1 MTTLRTVSRLLRHT
15 GCALLV
21 VVAFA
26 FQATAQS
33 NKGTITGT
41 VTDPN
46 GAVVKDA
53 KVTATNTAT
62 GEARE
67 ATTGD
72 EGTYALPAL
81 EPGLYRVTV
90 DASGFSQSVVEEVK
104 LETASRQAV
113 DVTLTAGGVS
123 GGT

>member
-1 MTTLRTVSRLLRHT
+1 MTTLRKIFWRA
-15 GCALLV
+15 GCLLV
-21 VVAFA
+21 LVAACA
-26 FQATAQS
+26 FPAAAQS

-53 KVTATNTAT
+53 KVTATNVAT

-72 EGTYALPAL
+72 EGTYSLPAL
-81 EPGLYRVTV
+81 EPGVYRVTV
-90 DASGFSQSVVEEVK
+90 DASGFSQSIIEEVK
-104 LETASRQAV
+104 L
-113 DVTLTAGGVS
+113 
-123 GGT
+123 